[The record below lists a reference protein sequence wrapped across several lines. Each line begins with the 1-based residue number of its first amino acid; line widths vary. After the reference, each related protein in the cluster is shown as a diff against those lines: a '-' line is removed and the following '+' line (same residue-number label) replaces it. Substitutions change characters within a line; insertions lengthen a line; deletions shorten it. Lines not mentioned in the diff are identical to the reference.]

1 MKKYKHSLFDCLVI
15 ITAPA
20 SEIIFG
26 ICTILG
32 VFFSEREKNDKS
44 VLMNMILKQ
53 LSIKETVCHEGTRSL

>member
-1 MKKYKHSLFDCLVI
+1 MKKYKHSLFDCMV

-32 VFFSEREKNDKS
+32 VFFFG
-44 VLMNMILKQ
+44 
-53 LSIKETVCHEGTRSL
+53 EGEEW

>member
-1 MKKYKHSLFDCLVI
+1 MKKYKHSLFDCMV

-32 VFFSEREKNDKS
+32 FFFSEREKNDKS